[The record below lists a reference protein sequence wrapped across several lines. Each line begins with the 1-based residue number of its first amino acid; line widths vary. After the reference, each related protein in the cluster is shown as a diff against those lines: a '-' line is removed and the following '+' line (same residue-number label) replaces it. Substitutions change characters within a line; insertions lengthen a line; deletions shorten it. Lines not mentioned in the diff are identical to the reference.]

1 MRNSKYNAVIIL
13 SLIVVLSN
21 FVSCSSKV
29 KKQFSE
35 LSPKK
40 TGIDFINKLE
50 ESETFNI
57 LDYLYFYNGGGVAAG
72 DINNDGL
79 LELFFTSN
87 QGEEK
92 LYLNLGGLKFKD
104 ISKSAKIAGESV
116 ETTWTTSATMVDINA
131 DGYLD
136 IYVCE
141 VNGYLHLEG
150 KNKLYINN
158 GDLTFTERASEYG
171 LDIATYSQQAA
182 FFDADSDG
190 DLDMFLLN
198 HAVHTPN
205 SYKNAEIRKIK
216 DSLSG
221 DLFFINKNGKFV
233 NSTEKSGI
241 YSGSTGYGLS
251 VSIADINNDSF
262 PDIYVGNDFH
272 ENDYLYYNNG
282 DGTFEESIKEST
294 KHNSTFTM
302 GTDISDINND
312 GWLDIFSLDM
322 KPNDEIIFK
331 RSAGIDPYNIYNYK
345 LDFGYHYQY
354 ARNMLQINRGHLLDS
369 TKVVFSELGELKGLS
384 ATDWSWNISI
394 ADMDNDG
401 FKDIFITNG
410 IPRRP
415 NDLDFTKYTSD
426 KVSKD
431 SVSVIEGLDQM
442 PSGLVSNIVYQN
454 YNGKFSNRTED
465 WGLEKVGCS
474 NGALI
479 LDLDSD
485 GDLDIVIN
493 NLNAPASV
501 YENNIADSDKKKYLK
516 VKLIGDSQNRN
527 GIGTR
532 VTLYSKES
540 VQVQENKLTS
550 GWLSSQNSNT
560 ILFGLGN
567 NSQLDSL
574 IVSWSNGEHQVIN
587 VFESNSMVEVEQS
600 KAKTLL
606 NPDGPLVPT
615 YFEDISINSGIEFK
629 HIENDYTDFSTE
641 KLIPYLIS
649 AEGPKLAVSDVNGD
663 GLDDFY
669 IGGAKG
675 QAGTLY
681 LQQDNENAIFK
692 EKKTAI
698 FKEHWVYEDTN
709 AVFFDV
715 DKDGDQDLYV
725 VSGGGQH
732 FQGEVLKDRLYIND
746 GKGNFSYFGDSQLP
760 NTEFNGSCAVPFDAN
775 NDGFLDLFVG
785 NRSYP
790 GSYGLPAASKFYLND
805 GKGNFT
811 DKSIALLENRGSI
824 GMVTDAIWNEDR
836 KELIIVGD
844 WMPIT
849 IYSFKDGNIIRKQIE
864 NSSGWWNCV
873 ELSDVDQDG
882 NKEVLLGNLGL
893 NSNLQVSEENPIDL
907 YVHDFDGN
915 LSSDPI
921 ISYYKNNKRW
931 PYPNLDL
938 LAEQIVGVK
947 RVYRTYEKYANS
959 TFSEIFPDEQLR
971 KGYHAQV
978 QTFAS
983 SILNLKDDMYVISE
997 LPEALQHAPIKAF
1010 AVNDFNND
1018 GSVDIV
1024 GAGNFYGYQP
1034 SIGRLDASYGDF
1046 LTSENG
1052 KEFNL
1057 VPFEKTG
1064 FVVDGEV
1071 RDIKILKGL
1080 NGKKLMLVSRNNN
1093 KTKLFSFG
1101 EKK

>member
-1 MRNSKYNAVIIL
+1 MRNNIFNTFFIL
-13 SLIVVLSN
+13 SLIVVISN
-21 FVSCSSKV
+21 FVSCSSKD
-29 KKQFSE
+29 KTHYSE
-35 LSPKK
+35 LSSKK

-57 LDYLYFYNGGGVAAG
+57 MDYLYFYNGGGVAAG

-79 LELFFTSN
+79 LDLFFTSN
-87 QGEEK
+87 QNEEK
-92 LYLNLGGLKFKD
+92 LYLNQGDLKFKD
-104 ISKSAKIAGESV
+104 ITKSAEIAGESG
-116 ETTWTTSATMVDINA
+116 TNKWTTSATMVDINA

-141 VNGYLHLEG
+141 VNGYLHLKG
-150 KNKLYINN
+150 RNRLYINN
-158 GDLTFTERASEYG
+158 GDLTFTERAAEYG
-171 LDIATYSQQAA
+171 LDLATYSQQAA

-190 DLDMFLLN
+190 DLDLFLLN

-216 DSLSG
+216 DSLAG
-221 DLFFINKNGKFV
+221 DLFFINKNGKFIE
-233 NSTEKSGI
+233 STEESGI

-251 VSIADINNDSF
+251 VSIADINNDTF

-282 DGTFEESIKEST
+282 DGTFEEAIKEST

-302 GTDISDINND
+302 GIDISDLNND

-322 KPNDEIIFK
+322 KPNDEIVFK

-354 ARNMLQINRGHLLDS
+354 ARNMLQLNRGHLLDS
-369 TKVVFSELGELKGLS
+369 TKVAFSELGELKGLS
-384 ATDWSWNISI
+384 ATDWSWNVSI
-394 ADMDNDG
+394 ADMNNDG

-431 SVSVIEGLDQM
+431 SVSVLEGLDQM
-442 PSGLVSNIVYQN
+442 PSGLVSNYVFQN
-454 YNGKFSNRTED
+454 NNGIFLNKTED

-479 LDLDSD
+479 LDLDND

-493 NLNAPASV
+493 NLNAPALV
-501 YENNIADSDKKKYLK
+501 YESHISDSIQNGFLK
-516 VKLIGDSQNRN
+516 VKLLGDTQNRN

-532 VTLYSKES
+532 VTLYSKEQI
-540 VQVQENKLTS
+540 QVQENKLTS

-560 ILFGLGN
+560 LLFGLGN

-574 IVSWSNGEHQVIN
+574 KILWSNGEQQVIN
-587 VFESNSMVEVEQS
+587 NVGTNSIIEAEQA
-600 KAKTLL
+600 KAEPYL
-606 NPDGPLVPT
+606 NPEGSLEIP
-615 YFEDISINSGIEFK
+615 YFEDITQVSGIEFK
-629 HIENDYTDFSTE
+629 HVENDYKDFDTE

-675 QAGTLY
+675 QAGKLY
-681 LQQDNENAIFK
+681 VQQATENTIFK
-692 EKKTAI
+692 EKETPI
-698 FKEHWVYEDTN
+698 FNEHWVYEDTS

-715 DKDGDQDLYV
+715 DGDSDQDLYV
-725 VSGGGQH
+725 VSGGGQR
-732 FQGEVLKDRLYIND
+732 FQGEVLRDRLYLND
-746 GKGNFSYFGDSQLP
+746 GKGNFSYSEDSQLP
-760 NTEFNGSCAVPFDAN
+760 NTEFNGSCAIPFDAN

-805 GKGNFT
+805 GKGNFS

-824 GMVTDAIWNEDR
+824 GMVTDASWNESR

-844 WMPIT
+844 WMPVT
-849 IYSFKDGNIIRKQIE
+849 IYSFKDGNIVRTQIK

-873 ELSDVDQDG
+873 ELSDLDKDG
-882 NKEVLLGNLGL
+882 NKEILLGNLGL
-893 NSNLQVSEENPIDL
+893 NSNLRVSEVNPIDL

-921 ISYYKNNKRW
+921 MSYYKNNKRW

-947 RVYRTYEKYANS
+947 RVYRTYEKYATS
-959 TFSEIFPDEQLR
+959 SFSEIFPDEQLI

-978 QTFAS
+978 QTLAS
-983 SILNLKDDMYVISE
+983 SILHLKDDIYVISE
-997 LPEALQHAPIKAF
+997 LPESLQYAPIKAF
-1010 AVNDFNND
+1010 AINDFNSD
-1018 GSVDIV
+1018 GDVDV
-1024 GAGNFYGYQP
+1024 VSAGNFYGYQP
-1034 SIGRLDASYGDF
+1034 SMGRLDASYGDF
-1046 LTSENG
+1046 LTLENEN
-1052 KEFNL
+1052 EFNI

-1071 RDIKILKGL
+1071 RDIKILKGV
-1080 NGKKLMLVSRNNN
+1080 NGKKMMLVSRNDN

-1101 EKK
+1101 DKK